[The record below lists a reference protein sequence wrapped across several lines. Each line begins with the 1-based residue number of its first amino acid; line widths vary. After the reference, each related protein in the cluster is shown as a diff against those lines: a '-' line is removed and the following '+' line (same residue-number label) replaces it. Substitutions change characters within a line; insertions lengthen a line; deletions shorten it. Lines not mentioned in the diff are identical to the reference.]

1 MNLMM
6 NAGINQIKGQ
16 AMALIPDEMQDKESG
31 KLQEGKDSKINAE
44 GKENQ
49 IKPKKQ
55 KKVNPITKSVAIKMY
70 SILLFHTLAVTTTIF
85 VFNIISHRSY
95 SLFKIIASSAGIAGG
110 IILSFAVTKIR
121 CLSNFILVFLFY
133 IVVLAANVIGFT
145 YCSLLGE
152 EGENGD
158 SGDKYISNL
167 LKTMFI
173 VFDSASLT
181 VILFSCFVK
190 DTPSTFWLMC
200 CSGGGCILSIVIAA
214 KIYSD
219 DSKLKR
225 WGLMLFGGI
234 ACAIYES
241 MTYNSLDDY
250 INNKK
255 TEKFPPVMSLP
266 FEFNICFIKIFWYFI
281 KIIGYLCS
289 MCVSCC
295 CPARKKR

>member
-16 AMALIPDEMQDKESG
+16 AMALIPDEMQDKENE
-31 KLQEGKDSKINAE
+31 KLQEEKDSKINAE
-44 GKENQ
+44 GKGTQ

-55 KKVNPITKSVAIKMY
+55 KKINPITKSVAIKMY
-70 SILLFHTLAVTTTIF
+70 SILLFHTLVITTCIF
-85 VFNIISHRSY
+85 VFTIKFGRSY
-95 SLFKIIASSAGIAGG
+95 SLFRTVVSIIAIACG
-110 IILSFAVTKIR
+110 IILSLVVTKIKF
-121 CLSNFILVFLFY
+121 LSKSVLVYFFY

-145 YCSLLGE
+145 YCSLLGQE
-152 EGENGD
+152 K
-158 SGDKYISNL
+158 DKGAEDHYITNL
-167 LKTMFI
+167 IKTMFI

-181 VILFSCFVK
+181 VILFSCLVK

-200 CSGGGCILSIVIAA
+200 CSGGGCIISIVIAA

-219 DSKLKR
+219 DSKLRR

-250 INNKK
+250 KNNKK
-255 TEKFPPVMSLP
+255 TESFPPFMSLP
-266 FEFNICFIKIFWYFI
+266 FEFNICFIKIFWYFL

-295 CPARKKR
+295 CPARRRR